1 MGAVGLQ
8 THIWNNNLRSIFLLA
23 GFPVL
28 LLVIVWALT
37 AVFVGDPV
45 YALQLMVVSAPAAIV
60 VSLVWFAVAYFS
72 SQTIIDLATGARKVE
87 RKDAPDLYNLL
98 ENLAIARGI
107 RTPQLRIIHTDEL
120 NAFATGL
127 NESQYSVTVTS
138 GLLNTLNRDELEG
151 VLAHEM
157 THIISRDVRTMV
169 IASVFAGII
178 SLIAQIIFRVIMWG
192 GVGGGR
198 SSRDSKDGGGGV
210 MVILALAIAAV
221 GYVLAIVIRM
231 ALSRSREFVADAGA
245 VDITRNPDAMISAL
259 RKISGHSHLNAPEA
273 VQAMFIDN
281 VEEGVMGLFATH
293 PPIEKRIEA
302 LVKYAGG
309 RVDAPIADRRVSGPS
324 EPSTA
329 VPTFGSAPISG
340 AEAEPPEAR
349 EPGQP
354 GPWG

>member
-8 THIWNNNLRSIFLLA
+8 THIWNNNLRSGFLLA

-37 AVFVGDPV
+37 AVFVGNMGM
-45 YALQLMVVSAPAAIV
+45 AFQLMVISAPAAIV
-60 VSLVWFAVAYFS
+60 VSLVWFVIAYFS
-72 SQTIIDLATGARKVE
+72 SQTIIDLATGAKKVE
-87 RKDAPDLYNLL
+87 RKDAPDLFNLL

-107 RTPQLRIIHTDEL
+107 KTPQLRVIQTEEL

-151 VLAHEM
+151 VLAHEL
-157 THIISRDVRTMV
+157 THIVSKDVRTMV

-198 SSRDSKDGGGGV
+198 SSKSSKDGGGGMV
-210 MVILALAIAAV
+210 VILALVIAAV
-221 GYVLAIVIRM
+221 GYVLALVIRM

-245 VDITRNPDAMISAL
+245 VDMTKNPDAMISAL

-273 VQAMFIDN
+273 VQSMFIDN
-281 VEEGVMGLFATH
+281 VEEGIMGLFATH

-309 RVDAPIADRRVSGPS
+309 RVDAPIAQRTV
-324 EPSTA
+324 A
-329 VPTFGSAPISG
+329 APTFGEAP
-340 AEAEPPEAR
+340 EPPPELP
-349 EPGQP
+349 EPPRQS

>member
-60 VSLVWFAVAYFS
+60 VSLVWFAIAYFS

-87 RKDAPDLYNLL
+87 RKDAPELYNLL
-98 ENLAIARGI
+98 ENLAISRGI
-107 RTPQLRIIHTDEL
+107 KTPQLRIIPTEEL

-127 NESQYSVTVTS
+127 NESQYSVTVTQ

-198 SSRDSKDGGGGV
+198 SSRDSKDSGGGAGV
-210 MVILALAIAAV
+210 TVILALAIAAI

-245 VDITRNPDAMISAL
+245 VDITHNPDAMISAL
-259 RKISGHSHLNAPEA
+259 QKISGHSHLNAPEA

-309 RVDAPIADRRVSGPS
+309 REGAPIADRKVAGPS
-324 EPSTA
+324 SA
-329 VPTFGSAPISG
+329 VPISG
-340 AEAEPPEAR
+340 EAPSADPPAAQEPR
-349 EPGQP
+349 RP